1 MKITTRARIATAIV
15 GTLAF
20 AAAAAITAPAQ
31 AATTGDTTTT
41 FTLTA
46 GNLAISVPG
55 SASLGSVSTG
65 TGTTSAQLGSV
76 SVSDGRGALLGSWTA
91 SVASTDF
98 TTGGATANETIAKA
112 SLDYWSGAATST
124 TGTGTFTP
132 GQLLA
137 ANKQTLGSSRT
148 AFSATVVVGNNTAAW
163 NPTMIVNIPAQA
175 VAGTYSGTV
184 THSVA

>member
-1 MKITTRARIATAIV
+1 MQTSNRVRAAVAAFGTIALV
-15 GTLAF
+15 C
-20 AAAAAITAPAQ
+20 AAALTAPAR

-46 GNLAISVPG
+46 GNLAITAPA
-55 SASLGSVSTG
+55 SASLGSVATG

-76 SVSDGRGALLGSWTA
+76 SVTDGRGALLGSWTT
-91 SVASTDF
+91 SVSSTDF
-98 TTGGATANETIAKA
+98 TTGGATANETITKA
-112 SLDYWSGAATST
+112 SADYWSGAATAT

-137 ANKQTLGSSRT
+137 LNKQALSSSRT
-148 AFSATVVVGNNTAAW
+148 AFSATVVIGNNTASW
-163 NPTMIVNIPAQA
+163 NPTMVINVPAAA
-175 VAGTYSGTV
+175 VAGVYSGTV